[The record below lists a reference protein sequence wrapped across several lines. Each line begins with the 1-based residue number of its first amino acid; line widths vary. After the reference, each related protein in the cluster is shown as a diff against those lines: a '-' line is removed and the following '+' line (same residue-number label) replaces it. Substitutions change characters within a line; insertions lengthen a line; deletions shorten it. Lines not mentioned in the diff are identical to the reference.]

1 MSTATQTWVARAP
14 AEVRDPAA
22 VLASARE
29 ARARAEAAEV
39 QVLVDAVDWVV
50 ANPPLLGRDAAS
62 WYSPTSAGAAPERH
76 DLTAEGVPDV
86 DRAAVA
92 ELGLALRTS
101 TQAATALVADALELA
116 YRLPALWTRVVA
128 GEVAPWRARRV
139 AQATRPLSRL
149 AAGYVDRAVAPLAD
163 RVTGPQLE
171 GLVET
176 AMARHDRELAEAVA
190 ARRAEARGLEIR
202 LADTGLDGLTEVR
215 GCLDLPDAQDLEA
228 AVAHA
233 ATQQALWGSA
243 DPLGVRRARALGDLA
258 RDYLTMTGE
267 PDGEHGPG
275 RGPSV
280 DEPDAPLRARGGRRM
295 PPRRQVMLYVHLTD
309 GAITGAHGSG
319 GCGTAVGRVES
330 TGTPVT
336 AETIREWVGDQ
347 ATTVTV
353 RPVLDLAE
361 HLHAGAYEVPTRLK
375 EQVRLRDGTCVFPG
389 CHAPGLRCQADH
401 VVPYDHTRPDL
412 GGPTSSDNLALLCQH
427 HHTLKTHHGFRYAVL
442 ASGAVLWRTP
452 HGLTVRRNRDGT
464 VDDLTAP
471 HRDRTVDDLTAPGR
485 GSAADDLTRSP
496 RGRPDHRARAGTP
509 PET

>member
-1 MSTATQTWVARAP
+1 
-14 AEVRDPAA
+14 
-22 VLASARE
+22 
-29 ARARAEAAEV
+29 AAEV

-62 WYSPTSAGAAPERH
+62 WYSPTSAGAAPERL

-92 ELGLALRTS
+92 ALGLALRTS
-101 TQAATALVADALELA
+101 TRAATALVADALELA

-202 LADTGLDGLTEVR
+202 LAATGLGGLTEVR
-215 GCLDLPDAQDLEA
+215 GCLGLPDAQDLEA

-258 RDYLTMTGE
+258 
-267 PDGEHGPG
+267 
-275 RGPSV
+275 
-280 DEPDAPLRARGGRRM
+280 
-295 PPRRQVMLYVHLTD
+295 
-309 GAITGAHGSG
+309 
-319 GCGTAVGRVES
+319 
-330 TGTPVT
+330 
-336 AETIREWVGDQ
+336 
-347 ATTVTV
+347 
-353 RPVLDLAE
+353 
-361 HLHAGAYEVPTRLK
+361 
-375 EQVRLRDGTCVFPG
+375 
-389 CHAPGLRCQADH
+389 
-401 VVPYDHTRPDL
+401 
-412 GGPTSSDNLALLCQH
+412 
-427 HHTLKTHHGFRYAVL
+427 
-442 ASGAVLWRTP
+442 
-452 HGLTVRRNRDGT
+452 
-464 VDDLTAP
+464 
-471 HRDRTVDDLTAPGR
+471 
-485 GSAADDLTRSP
+485 
-496 RGRPDHRARAGTP
+496 
-509 PET
+509 